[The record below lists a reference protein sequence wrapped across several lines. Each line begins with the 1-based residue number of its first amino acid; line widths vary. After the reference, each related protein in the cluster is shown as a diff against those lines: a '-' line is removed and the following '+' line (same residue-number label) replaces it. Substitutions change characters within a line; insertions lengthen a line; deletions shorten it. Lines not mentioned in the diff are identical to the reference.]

1 MSESCMVIAHHLL
14 YHDLISMACPVLS
27 TNIFEKYVWFY
38 KHFMRNNYPPY
49 FTAFILVFL
58 SGLIWSF
65 GVVTVRYMIEA
76 QEYVFQYLFYRGISI
91 SCILITYL
99 FLREGLSFYKNF
111 FKIGIPGLLGG
122 LFLSTAFI
130 GFIFSITMTTA
141 AVTLFMLA
149 AMPFI
154 AAIAGYF
161 LLGEVLRRPTL
172 IAMIIAFLGVCIMII
187 NDSVSGSA
195 LGAIIGFISASGF
208 ALYTVT
214 LRWKPETPKFTTVVL
229 AGIFCAIF
237 SITVLGFSSQPFES
251 MPKIN
256 SYLSLLHGVI
266 VASGLILY
274 SLGAKYLPSA
284 ELALLSLMEVVGGV
298 LWIWIPFFGINE
310 VPSFTVIVGGIIIT
324 LAVLMHGVGARRKRM
339 PVMP

>member
-1 MSESCMVIAHHLL
+1 MKINSS
-14 YHDLISMACPVLS
+14 
-27 TNIFEKYVWFY
+27 
-38 KHFMRNNYPPY
+38 PY
-49 FTAFILVFL
+49 FIAFISVFL

-65 GVVTVRYMIEA
+65 GVVTVRYMVDA
-76 QEYVFQYLFYRGISI
+76 HEYVFQYLFYRGISI
-91 SCILITYL
+91 SVILICYL
-99 FLREGLSFYKNF
+99 LFREGFSFYKNF
-111 FKIGIPGLLGG
+111 FKIGIPGVLGG
-122 LFLSTAFI
+122 LFLSTAFV

-161 LLGEVLRRPTL
+161 LLGEVLRKYTL
-172 IAMIIAFLGVCIMII
+172 ISMVIAFIGVGIMVI
-187 NDSVSGSA
+187 NDTLSGSA
-195 LGAIIGFISASGF
+195 LGAVIGFISATGF

-214 LRWKPETPKFTTVVL
+214 IRWRPETPKFTTVVL

-237 SITVLGFSSQPFES
+237 SFIILGFSFES
-251 MPKIN
+251 FKSMPIKN

-298 LWIWIPFFGINE
+298 LWVWLPFFGINE
-310 VPSFTVIVGGIIIT
+310 VPSLSVILGGIIIT
-324 LAVLMHGVGARRKRM
+324 SAVLMHGVGARRKRM

>member
-1 MSESCMVIAHHLL
+1 
-14 YHDLISMACPVLS
+14 
-27 TNIFEKYVWFY
+27 
-38 KHFMRNNYPPY
+38 MRFNSSPY

-58 SGLIWSF
+58 SGLLWSF
-65 GVVTVRYMIEA
+65 GVVTVRYMKDA
-76 QEYVFQYLFYRGISI
+76 HEYVFQYLFYRGISI
-91 SCILITYL
+91 SCILIIYL
-99 FLREGLSFYKNF
+99 FLKEGLSFYKNF
-111 FKIGIPGLLGG
+111 FKIGISGFLGG
-122 LFLSTAFI
+122 FFLSTAFI

-161 LLGEVLRRPTL
+161 LLGEILRRSTL
-172 IAMIIAFLGVCIMII
+172 ISMLIAFLGVCIMVI
-187 NDSVSGSA
+187 NDSIAGSA
-195 LGAIIGFISASGF
+195 IGAIIGFISASGF

-237 SITVLGFSSQPFES
+237 SFTVLGFSFQPFEP
-251 MPKIN
+251 MPIKN
-256 SYLSLLHGVI
+256 SYLSLLHGTI

-298 LWIWIPFFGINE
+298 LWVWIPFFGINE
-310 VPSFTVIVGGIIIT
+310 KPSSTVILGGAIIT
-324 LAVLMHGVGARRKRM
+324 LAVLMHGVGARRKRIPIM
-339 PVMP
+339 P